1 MVLGDVSGCIEHICD
16 NAYKNIDVRHVQR
29 TSDLVREAIAHVR
42 DSYPYWN
49 ASGGADHFMVF
60 SYDHGKC
67 EMAKAL
73 QFEEFGKIFSVQAYG
88 SLVYRCVPSLNV
100 HASLILRPG

>member
-1 MVLGDVSGCIEHICD
+1 MRD
-16 NAYKNIDVRHVQR
+16 
-29 TSDLVREAIAHVR
+29 AIAHVR
-42 DSYPYWN
+42 DNHPYWN

-73 QFEEFGKIFSVQAYG
+73 RFEEFGKMFSVQAYG
-88 SLVYRCVPSLNV
+88 SLVYRCSSAYPLPPLWV
-100 HASLILRPG
+100 HSEYPISYMRAHTQ